1 MEPLQAL
8 SPGSIIHAAVVVMC
22 CPPCSCS
29 NCLGNN
35 SHTNFAKCMSCMC
48 VMHQL
53 NCSALLLKVL
63 KLWSPRGEQQGVIRA
78 TAPFL
83 AQRVGPVN
91 CLEFH
96 PYRLLLAS
104 GGGDPII
111 ALYPIAGASAD
122 QNITPTASVADSP
135 SQSLPSDTDTVSR
148 PNSAS

>member
-1 MEPLQAL
+1 MLQCARVTVL
-8 SPGSIIHAAVVVMC
+8 YDW
-22 CPPCSCS
+22 
-29 NCLGNN
+29 
-35 SHTNFAKCMSCMC
+35 
-48 VMHQL
+48 Q
-53 NCSALLLKVL
+53 VL

-111 ALYPIAGASAD
+111 ALYPIVSASAE
-122 QNITPTASVADSP
+122 NSATSAAANNDSP
-135 SQSLPSDTDTVSR
+135 GPVLSTEAENSR
-148 PNSAS
+148 PSSAS

>member
-1 MEPLQAL
+1 LHCYIAL
-8 SPGSIIHAAVVVMC
+8 
-22 CPPCSCS
+22 
-29 NCLGNN
+29 
-35 SHTNFAKCMSCMC
+35 
-48 VMHQL
+48 QL
-53 NCSALLLKVL
+53 NVQVL

-111 ALYPIAGASAD
+111 ALYPIVSASAEH
-122 QNITPTASVADSP
+122 TAGPAASTDSP
-135 SQSLPSDTDTVSR
+135 GPVLTTDTDSSR
-148 PNSAS
+148 PSSAS

>member
-1 MEPLQAL
+1 MQICCVSSLKGPHHLPCYLALQL
-8 SPGSIIHAAVVVMC
+8 DV
-22 CPPCSCS
+22 
-29 NCLGNN
+29 
-35 SHTNFAKCMSCMC
+35 
-48 VMHQL
+48 Q
-53 NCSALLLKVL
+53 VL

-111 ALYPIAGASAD
+111 ALYPIVSASAEH
-122 QNITPTASVADSP
+122 TAAPAASTGSP
-135 SQSLPSDTDTVSR
+135 GPALTIDTEGSR

>member
-1 MEPLQAL
+1 
-8 SPGSIIHAAVVVMC
+8 
-22 CPPCSCS
+22 
-29 NCLGNN
+29 
-35 SHTNFAKCMSCMC
+35 
-48 VMHQL
+48 
-53 NCSALLLKVL
+53 VL

-111 ALYPIAGASAD
+111 ALYPIVSASAEH
-122 QNITPTASVADSP
+122 TTAPAAANTDSP
-135 SQSLPSDTDTVSR
+135 GPALTTDTNDSR

>member
-1 MEPLQAL
+1 MQ
-8 SPGSIIHAAVVVMC
+8 
-22 CPPCSCS
+22 
-29 NCLGNN
+29 
-35 SHTNFAKCMSCMC
+35 
-48 VMHQL
+48 
-53 NCSALLLKVL
+53 VL

-111 ALYPIAGASAD
+111 ALYPIVSASAE
-122 QNITPTASVADSP
+122 NPSSAASTDSP
-135 SQSLPSDTDTVSR
+135 GPALPTDTDSSR